1 MEHKVI
7 TGGEQW
13 LPFARSRIKALRAT
27 GLAYASQKF
36 EVEGALVEVRI
47 EPGHEYIRIA
57 GGTPE
62 AYLETGQLNWSF
74 HGLGDPLW
82 AEAATWKFMDIPTS
96 SAYLGKIVAGG
107 PEVGKQKNDP
117 ALVEGQYS
125 LAIGYPR
132 SKSESAPERETKD
145 KKTEADYKDS
155 TLSKKGIMSMYPAS
169 IFSGKMR
176 LFMQSIY
183 GAKEPEKKE
192 DLPFIFD
199 PNDIVPVGMF
209 KDKKG
214 GGMLRI
220 RPESMGI
227 FTAPDNTYWL
237 LDINSGPGK
246 VLVNKVNADKVA
258 GLVKSLSNGADRTKT
273 EAYIF
278 ANSYIE
284 IPIEQSKQLWANGS
298 FQMAPGSELAYG
310 WKWNIDGSK
319 ASIVVHEMRGDTIPT
334 TRLHAYTVHLTF
346 TYAKQDDEAKCPISV
361 SAEILDHGDWIDG
374 WGEYNIFVPETP
386 AKTAPLDLFSIRAGS
401 GLIPPLFPF
410 KNIPIYGYYVNDVWT
425 QVLLTANEDYESKT
439 DSSVTNLQYAY
450 GQTFPHTEKPLEG
463 TYWHNAEGVWTSTWL
478 TTVSGPG
485 RSVTFDGVTVDG
497 RHKSFTGQD
506 EWGSVSHDDYGSLGG
521 FGYLYGWPLD
531 NPTVTDAPANTGFP
545 RSALCQAAAAAKAAN
560 PDMGISQTDSY
571 GNTERGKIDVSGG
584 AVTLFTIV
592 IPGGDAEAL
601 YIARK
606 IVDERVRT
614 QRFQT
619 YFTKVG
625 LHVYQWRTTP
635 PPAIKHIKVAD
646 GAGWAWAG
654 PGLVDAGTTTSYM
667 NSSDTWIV
675 GPPATVTITSLPP
688 DPPKVDVYCFNK
700 TEHGLMS
707 TPGGSYAGLFDVDY
721 RYPQYDRGMYTFTS
735 YGGRYIMSEQ
745 AGGPRKNP
753 SSVKGNRFVGW
764 A

>member
-13 LPFARSRIKALRAT
+13 LPFARSRIKALQAT

-36 EVEGALVEVRI
+36 EVEGALIDVRI
-47 EPGHEYIRIA
+47 EPGHEYIRIT

-62 AYLETGQLNWSF
+62 AYLETGQLSWAF
-74 HGLGDPLW
+74 HGKDDPKW

-96 SAYLGKIVAGG
+96 STYLGKIVAGG
-107 PEVGKQKNDP
+107 AEVGKQKNDP
-117 ALVEGQYS
+117 ALVDGQYS

-192 DLPFIFD
+192 DLPFIFYQ
-199 PNDIVPVGMF
+199 NDIVPVGMF

-220 RPESMGI
+220 RPESMGV

-258 GLVKSLSNGADRTKT
+258 GLVKSLSKGADRTKT

-284 IPIEQSKQLWANGS
+284 IPIDQNKQLWANGS
-298 FQMAPGSELAYG
+298 FQMPPGSELAYG
-310 WKWNIDGSK
+310 WKWDTDGSK
-319 ASIVVHEMRGDTIPT
+319 ASIVVHEMRGDTILT

-346 TYAKQDDEAKCPISV
+346 TYAKQDDKAKCPISV

-401 GLIPPLFPF
+401 GLIPPLIPF
-410 KNIPIYGYYVNDVWT
+410 SNIPIYGYYVNDVWT
-425 QVLLTANEDYESKT
+425 PVLLSANEGYETKT

-450 GQTFPHTEKPLEG
+450 GQTFPHTENPLLYAWADG
-463 TYWHNAEGVWTSTWL
+463 AQSWGARWL
-478 TTVSGPG
+478 TTTSGPG
-485 RSVTFDGVTVDG
+485 RTVTFDGVTVDG
-497 RHKSFTGQD
+497 RHKGFTGRED
-506 EWGSVSHDDYGSLGG
+506 WADSSFNGSYGGLSG
-521 FGYLYGWPLD
+521 FDYLYGWPLD
-531 NPTVTDAPANTGFP
+531 NPSTTDAPANSDFP
-545 RSALCQAAAAAKAAN
+545 RSKLYNVALTAYSN
-560 PDMGISQTDSY
+560 TTLRLSQTDAY
-571 GNTERGKIDVSGG
+571 GDVTRGVILTSGSG
-584 AVTLFTIV
+584 VTIFAIV

-606 IVDERVRT
+606 VVDQRSRT
-614 QRFQT
+614 Q
-619 YFTKVG
+619 
-625 LHVYQWRTTP
+625 
-635 PPAIKHIKVAD
+635 
-646 GAGWAWAG
+646 
-654 PGLVDAGTTTSYM
+654 
-667 NSSDTWIV
+667 
-675 GPPATVTITSLPP
+675 TITSYSNVVTGLHLYLWRNSPPPIQHIFVANGNGWYQPSERVETPSSVVTTNIPP
-688 DPPKVDVYCFNK
+688 DPNTVDVLCFNK
-700 TEHGLMS
+700 KEHGLAS
-707 TPGGSYAGLFDVDY
+707 SPGGSYAALFDVDY
-721 RYPQYDRGMYTFTS
+721 NYPQYDRGMYTYTS

-753 SSVKGNRFVGW
+753 SSVEWNRFVGW

>member
-1 MEHKVI
+1 MEHKLI

-47 EPGHEYIRIA
+47 EPGHEYIRIE
-57 GGTPE
+57 GGEPE
-62 AYLETGQLNWSF
+62 AYLESGQLSWAF
-74 HGLGDPLW
+74 HAQYDPKW
-82 AEAATWKFMDIPTS
+82 AEPATWKFMDIAPTS
-96 SAYLGKIVAGG
+96 TYLGRIIAGG
-107 PEVGKQKNDP
+107 PDVGKQTNDP
-117 ALVEGQYS
+117 ALTEGQYS
-125 LAIGYPR
+125 LAIGYP
-132 SKSESAPERETKD
+132 KAKTGSAPERETKD
-145 KKTEADYKDS
+145 AQTEKDYKDV
-155 TLSKKGIMSMYPAS
+155 TLAKKGIMTMYPSS

-183 GAKEPEKKE
+183 GAKAPQKKE
-192 DLPFIFD
+192 DLPFLFD
-199 PNDIVPVGMF
+199 DTLDMPVGMF
-209 KDKKG
+209 VGRGPNG
-214 GGMLRI
+214 GGMLRV

-246 VLVNKVNADKVA
+246 VLVNKINTDAVQ
-258 GLVKSLSNGADRTKT
+258 GLVKALDKGADREKT

-310 WKWNIDGSK
+310 WKWNTDGSK
-319 ASIVVHEMRGDTIPT
+319 ASIVVHEMRGGTIPT

-346 TYAKQDDEAKCPISV
+346 TYAKQDDKAKCPISV

-401 GLIPPLFPF
+401 GLIPPLIPF
-410 KNIPIYGYYVNDVWT
+410 SNIPIYGYYVNDVWT
-425 QVLLTANEDYESKT
+425 PVLLSANEGYETKT

-450 GQTFPHTEKPLEG
+450 GQTFPHTENPLLG
-463 TYWHNAEGVWTSTWL
+463 AWWHNAEGVWTSTWL

-506 EWGSVSHDDYGSLGG
+506 EWGSVSHDDYGQLGG
-521 FGYLYGWPLD
+521 LVYLYGWPLD
-531 NPTVTDAPANTGFP
+531 NPATTDAPANTGFP
-545 RSALCQAAAAAKAAN
+545 RSNLCNAAAAADS
-560 PDMGISQTDSY
+560 PYMRLSQTGSF

-606 IVDERVRT
+606 VVDERVRT
-614 QRFQT
+614 QRLQT
-619 YFTKVG
+619 YFTQVG
-625 LHVYQWRTTP
+625 LHVYQWRETP
-635 PPAIKHIKVAD
+635 PPPITHMEVAN
-646 GAGWAWAG
+646 GAGWVG
-654 PGLVDAGTTTSYM
+654 PGPALVDAGTTTSYV
-667 NSSDTWIV
+667 NSSGSTIV
-675 GPPATVTITSLPP
+675 GPPATVTTTSLPP
-688 DPPKVDVYCFNK
+688 APPTVDVYCFNK
-700 TEHGLMS
+700 TEHGLLS
-707 TPGGSYAGLFDVDY
+707 SPGWSYAGLFDVAY
-721 RYPQYDRGMYTFTS
+721 YYPQYDRGMYTFTS
-735 YGGRYIMSEQ
+735 YGGRYIMSEK
-745 AGGPRKNP
+745 ADGPRKSP
-753 SSVKGNRFVGW
+753 ESVEWNRFVGW